1 MGLLRRLIRGEVP
14 GDLGFIA
21 QRMVIVMG
29 QEEGCGRT
37 VSTPPLSTCRP
48 YRSCRG
54 RCLVHM
60 PRAGGH
66 RPLGYRGLGPG
77 SALLPG
83 GEPHVLE
90 GWWEKESTPSC
101 LHLAVNPRKSPH
113 TAPGGGEDC
122 VSLTHPRW
130 GQEVGVPLLSSSV
143 YRKMERLAHQ
153 RKQSLHPGSSLL

>member
-1 MGLLRRLIRGEVP
+1 M
-14 GDLGFIA
+14 A
-21 QRMVIVMG
+21 
-29 QEEGCGRT
+29 GR
-37 VSTPPLSTCRP
+37 SAHPHSPPAAPTGAAGAGVWSI
-48 YRSCRG
+48 CRG
-54 RCLVHM
+54 
-60 PRAGGH
+60 
-66 RPLGYRGLGPG
+66 LGATGLWDRGLGPG

-113 TAPGGGEDC
+113 TAPRGGDDC

-130 GQEVGVPLLSSSV
+130 GQEVGVPPLSSSV

-153 RKQSLHPGSSLL
+153 RKESLHPGSCLL